1 MILCIFTGFAIILVV
16 VFYSVSDFHLFQ
28 LACRPHS
35 PKPNPYLLYEL
46 IRRAQQQLSRCNH
59 VPSVLRISE
68 RSKFLNLCAFAFECE

>member
-1 MILCIFTGFAIILVV
+1 MILCIFEFLTEFIIILVV

-46 IRRAQQQLSRCNH
+46 IRRAQRQLSRCNH
-59 VPSVLRISE
+59 VASVLRISK
-68 RSKFLNLCAFAFECE
+68 SLNLCAFAIRM